1 MKFKTGDLD
10 RLVSA
15 LRADDWPLVVKLLD
29 GLVGP
34 ASAVLLYGSR
44 ARGQE
49 HAESDYDLLV
59 VASVGGEG
67 IRFVYGGLDLDIEVC
82 SPAVYEEALEGRLY
96 LDCGRIL
103 LDREGDLWSWLER
116 LRALRGR
123 GPAALS
129 QGQRLRMAGWLD
141 RMLRRA
147 RAGGTVG
154 ALRGAALAS
163 SLPEAAVVCLGG
175 WPGSPLQNLEV
186 LRADWPEVAAALE
199 DWAAVGG
206 LDHLERAV
214 RLVAGAY
221 TAGPK
226 GTAQDDL

>member
-1 MKFKTGDLD
+1 MNFETAALD
-10 RLVSA
+10 RLVES
-15 LRADDWPLVVKLLD
+15 LRAEDWSAVVAVLD
-29 GLVGP
+29 ELVGP
-34 ASAVLLYGSR
+34 VSAVLLYGSR
-44 ARGQE
+44 ARGQQ

-59 VASVGGEG
+59 VAAQAGEG

-82 SPAVYEEALEGRLY
+82 SAAVYGEALEGRLY
-96 LDCGRIL
+96 QDCGLVLR
-103 LDREGDLWSWLER
+103 DDHGDLAEWLER
-116 LRALRGR
+116 LRARR
-123 GPAALS
+123 AQGPALLTLAY
-129 QGQRLRMAGWLD
+129 RLRMAGWLD

-163 SLPEAAVVCLGG
+163 GLPEAAVECLGH

-186 LRADWPEVAAALE
+186 LRVEWPEVFAVLE
-199 DWAAVGG
+199 RWAGDG
-206 LDHLERAV
+206 RLEHLEAGV

-226 GTAQDDL
+226 GSARDDL

>member
-1 MKFKTGDLD
+1 MEFETAVLD
-10 RLVSA
+10 RLVSV
-15 LRADDWPLVVKLLD
+15 LRKADWSAVVGVLEE
-29 GLVGP
+29 LVGP
-34 ASAVLLYGSR
+34 VSSVLLYGSR

-59 VASVGGEG
+59 VAAAAGEG

-82 SPAVYEEALEGRLY
+82 SAAVYEEALEGRLY
-96 LDCGRIL
+96 LDCGRVL
-103 LDREGDLWSWLER
+103 LDRGGFLGEWLAR
-116 LRALRGR
+116 LRARR
-123 GPAALS
+123 AQGPVALS
-129 QGQRLRMAGWLD
+129 EAQRLRMAGWLD

-163 SLPEAAVVCLGG
+163 SLPEAAVDCLGS

-186 LRADWPEVAAALE
+186 LRARWPELHGLLE
-199 DWAAVGG
+199 RWAEEGG
-206 LDHLERAV
+206 LEHLESAV

-226 GTAQDDL
+226 GSARDDL